1 MKESI
6 LLLGH
11 GSPKKDANN
20 LEQVGKMLHGM
31 LHAGCT
37 EDCVKVAYLQ
47 FAEPG
52 IPDSIKECVKQ
63 GAKKIILHPFFLSS
77 GMHVTK
83 DIPEMIQEARSLYA
97 DVQFIYTEPLGIHEK
112 LAHIVLERISAA
124 EGLAPAA
131 IEQRSFDILSAEAG
145 LSNIPADRLPIVQRV
160 IHATADF
167 DFKNTLIFHPDAV
180 VQGLRAIKAGKDI
193 LTDVEMVKTGINKKW
208 LSPWGG
214 KVVCSIQNTGAQ
226 GAAGEASGVGSSES
240 GVKTRAEIGIEAALR
255 DNHNIGIIAIGNAP
269 TALIKVIELLSHS
282 EVRTRN
288 SELLVVGVP
297 VGFVKAVESKAL
309 LAKQKFPFITALG
322 RKGGTPTAV
331 AIVNALLKIA
341 GKENESSKFRV
352 RSS

>member
-31 LHAGCT
+31 LHAGCE

-52 IPDSIKECVKQ
+52 IMDTIRESVNR

-83 DIPEMIQEARSLYA
+83 DIPGMIAEARGLYPE
-97 DVQFIYTEPLGIHEK
+97 VKFIYTEPLGVHEK
-112 LAHIVLERISAA
+112 LAQIVMERISAA
-124 EGLAPAA
+124 DDLAPAA
-131 IEQRSFDILSAEAG
+131 IEKRSFDILSAEAD
-145 LSNIPADRLPIVQRV
+145 LSSIPPDRLSIVQRV
-160 IHATADF
+160 IHATGDF
-167 DFKNTLIFHPDAV
+167 EFKKTLTFHPDAV
-180 VQGLRAIKAGKDI
+180 AYGLKAIKSGKDI
-193 LTDVEMVKTGINKKW
+193 LTDVEMVQTGINKRW

-214 KVVCSIQNTGAQ
+214 KVICSIRNTGAQ
-226 GAAGEASGVGSSES
+226 GGGEQGSGAGAQGPGS
-240 GVKTRAEIGIEAALR
+240 KTRAERGIEAALKE
-255 DNHNIGIIAIGNAP
+255 NVNIGIIAIGNAP
-269 TALIKVIELLSHS
+269 TALLKAIELF
-282 EVRTRN
+282 N
-288 SELLVVGVP
+288 SPAFAGRPLPLVVGVP

-309 LAKQKFPFITALG
+309 LAEQKFPFITALG
-322 RKGGTPTAV
+322 RKGGTPAAV

-341 GKENESSKFRV
+341 GEGK
-352 RSS
+352 